1 MRADL
6 TPMALA
12 DESNRY
18 QLTECV
24 AKVTRMLHRPNTRVQ
39 DTMNEA
45 FKWLGRFKP
54 GAAKA
59 LHSRNPSQALFR
71 TFLEHQYTRRFGP
84 FHVRCRAND
93 LRTTCASER
102 AVSTSS
108 PAATPGQKSF
118 CLADRS
124 QLRHLRWLK
133 SALVP
138 VLSRDCRNGP
148 RPDVDKA

>member
-6 TPMALA
+6 TSMALA

-18 QLTECV
+18 QLTKSV

-59 LHSRNPSQALFR
+59 SIPRKDSAIRP
-71 TFLEHQYTRRFGP
+71 
-84 FHVRCRAND
+84 
-93 LRTTCASER
+93 
-102 AVSTSS
+102 
-108 PAATPGQKSF
+108 PAA
-118 CLADRS
+118 
-124 QLRHLRWLK
+124 RHDP
-133 SALVP
+133 AF
-138 VLSRDCRNGP
+138 DQIQP
-148 RPDVDKA
+148 RPWRS